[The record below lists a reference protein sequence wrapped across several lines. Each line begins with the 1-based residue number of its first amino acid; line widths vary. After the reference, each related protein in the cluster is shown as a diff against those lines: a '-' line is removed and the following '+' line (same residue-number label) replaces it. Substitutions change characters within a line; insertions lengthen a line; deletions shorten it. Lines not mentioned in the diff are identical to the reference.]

1 MRSDFNVEDEF
12 VEDDWAADEDDS
24 EFDGDCNES
33 QPCRGDE
40 PWLDQDLPTL
50 GED

>member
-1 MRSDFNVEDEF
+1 MQSGFQ
-12 VEDDWAADEDDS
+12 VEDDFPEDDWDFDEEDS

-40 PWLDQDLPTL
+40 PWLDQDLLTM
-50 GED
+50 EEE